1 MCVTQFTE
9 RHLSVKVLRELLPF
23 VVLAVEQLMTWQ
35 SLETKK
41 EALNIECLIKNVRFI
56 VGLLMLESITAVL
69 KPATENLQSKQV
81 DLGSCMT
88 TIILMKQQLQEMNG
102 DYWHNFLFPK
112 IMKLGGELNVDI
124 AKPRQAGGGNQS
136 ESVSEYYGKVW
147 RSALQNVIDDHNLKF
162 GPNQHHVI
170 LLQHL
175 IPGFVPAAPVTDEEV
190 AKVLLTKYQS
200 LCPSTS
206 PMELEREINR
216 WRHRWADIDD
226 KPQTAISALNNTE
239 SFPNIRNF
247 LPLFVTL
254 PITSC
259 EPERVFSKVQRTKT
273 TIRSTMGTERLE
285 ALVIIPAHGST
296 LPSHQDI
303 INTFWVKP
311 RRHYFGDS

>member
-1 MCVTQFTE
+1 M
-9 RHLSVKVLRELLPF
+9 
-23 VVLAVEQLMTWQ
+23 
-35 SLETKK
+35 
-41 EALNIECLIKNVRFI
+41 
-56 VGLLMLESITAVL
+56 
-69 KPATENLQSKQV
+69 
-81 DLGSCMT
+81 
-88 TIILMKQQLQEMNG
+88 
-102 DYWHNFLFPK
+102 
-112 IMKLGGELNVDI
+112 MKLGEELNVDI

-147 RSALQNVIDDHNLKF
+147 RSALQNVIDDLNLKF
-162 GPNQHHVI
+162 GPNQQHVI

-247 LPLFVTL
+247 LLLFVTL

-259 EPERVFSKVQRTKT
+259 EPERVFSKV
-273 TIRSTMGTERLE
+273 
-285 ALVIIPAHGST
+285 
-296 LPSHQDI
+296 
-303 INTFWVKP
+303 
-311 RRHYFGDS
+311 

>member
-1 MCVTQFTE
+1 
-9 RHLSVKVLRELLPF
+9 
-23 VVLAVEQLMTWQ
+23 
-35 SLETKK
+35 
-41 EALNIECLIKNVRFI
+41 
-56 VGLLMLESITAVL
+56 MLESITAVL
-69 KPATENLQSKQV
+69 KPAKESLQGKQV

-88 TIILMKQQLQEMNG
+88 TITLMKQQLQEMNG
-102 DYWHNFLFPK
+102 DNWHNFLFPK
-112 IMKLGGELNVDI
+112 IMKLGAELNVDI

-136 ESVSEYYGKVW
+136 ESVSEYYGTVW
-147 RSALQNVIDDHNLKF
+147 RSALQNVIDDLNLKF
-162 GPNQHHVI
+162 GPNQQHVI

-247 LPLFVTL
+247 LLLFVTL

-259 EPERVFSKVQRTKT
+259 EPETA
-273 TIRSTMGTERLE
+273 IRSTMGTERLE
-285 ALVIIPAHGST
+285 ALVIIPAHRST

-303 INTFWVKP
+303 INTFCVKP
-311 RRHYFGDS
+311 RRLYFGFLYF

>member
-1 MCVTQFTE
+1 
-9 RHLSVKVLRELLPF
+9 
-23 VVLAVEQLMTWQ
+23 MTWQ

-56 VGLLMLESITAVL
+56 VELLMLESITAVL
-69 KPATENLQSKQV
+69 KPATESLQGKQV

-88 TIILMKQQLQEMNG
+88 TITLMKQQLQEMNG

-112 IMKLGGELNVDI
+112 IMKLGEELNVDI
-124 AKPRQAGGGNQS
+124 AKPRQQ
-136 ESVSEYYGKVW
+136 
-147 RSALQNVIDDHNLKF
+147 
-162 GPNQHHVI
+162 HVI

-175 IPGFVPAAPVTDEEV
+175 IPGFVPAAHVTDEEV

-206 PMELEREINR
+206 PLELEREINR

-239 SFPNIRNF
+239 SFPNIRNV
-247 LPLFVTL
+247 LLLFVTL
-254 PITSC
+254 SITSC

-273 TIRSTMGTERLE
+273 AIRSTMGTERLE
-285 ALVIIPAHGST
+285 ALVIIPTSQPIAPPCLHIKILLIRSA
-296 LPSHQDI
+296 
-303 INTFWVKP
+303 
-311 RRHYFGDS
+311 

>member
-1 MCVTQFTE
+1 
-9 RHLSVKVLRELLPF
+9 
-23 VVLAVEQLMTWQ
+23 
-35 SLETKK
+35 
-41 EALNIECLIKNVRFI
+41 
-56 VGLLMLESITAVL
+56 MLESITAVL
-69 KPATENLQSKQV
+69 KPATESLQGKQV

-88 TIILMKQQLQEMNG
+88 TITLMKQQLQEMNG

-112 IMKLGGELNVDI
+112 IIKFGEELNVDI

-147 RSALQNVIDDHNLKF
+147 RSALQ
-162 GPNQHHVI
+162 QHVI
-170 LLQHL
+170 LLQYL
-175 IPGFVPAAPVTDEEV
+175 SPGFVPAAPVTDEEV

-226 KPQTAISALNNTE
+226 MPQTAISALNNTE

-247 LPLFVTL
+247 LLLFVTL

-259 EPERVFSKVQRTKT
+259 EPGRVFSKVQRTKT
-273 TIRSTMGTERLE
+273 AI
-285 ALVIIPAHGST
+285 
-296 LPSHQDI
+296 
-303 INTFWVKP
+303 
-311 RRHYFGDS
+311 

>member
-1 MCVTQFTE
+1 M
-9 RHLSVKVLRELLPF
+9 PF

-56 VGLLMLESITAVL
+56 VELLMLESTTAVL
-69 KPATENLQSKQV
+69 KPATESLQGKQV

-88 TIILMKQQLQEMNG
+88 TITLMKQQLQEMNG
-102 DYWHNFLFPK
+102 NYWHNFLFPK
-112 IMKLGGELNVDI
+112 IMKLGEELNVDI
-124 AKPRQAGGGNQS
+124 AKPRQQ
-136 ESVSEYYGKVW
+136 
-147 RSALQNVIDDHNLKF
+147 
-162 GPNQHHVI
+162 HVI

-175 IPGFVPAAPVTDEEV
+175 IPGFVPAAHVTDEEV

-206 PMELEREINR
+206 PLELEREINR

-226 KPQTAISALNNTE
+226 KPQTAILALNTTE
-239 SFPNIRNF
+239 SFPNIRNI
-247 LPLFVTL
+247 LLLFVTL

-273 TIRSTMGTERLE
+273 AIRNTMGTERLE
-285 ALVIIPAHGST
+285 ALVIIPAHRST

-303 INTFWVKP
+303 INTFCVKP
-311 RRHYFGDS
+311 RRLYFGNSQTVHMFFLKVFCIFNVLQGIYYLNNELK

>member
-1 MCVTQFTE
+1 MILQNHARLVGAT
-9 RHLSVKVLRELLPF
+9 S
-23 VVLAVEQLMTWQ
+23 Q
-35 SLETKK
+35 S
-41 EALNIECLIKNVRFI
+41 
-56 VGLLMLESITAVL
+56 
-69 KPATENLQSKQV
+69 Q
-81 DLGSCMT
+81 
-88 TIILMKQQLQEMNG
+88 
-102 DYWHNFLFPK
+102 
-112 IMKLGGELNVDI
+112 
-124 AKPRQAGGGNQS
+124 
-136 ESVSEYYGKVW
+136 SVSIMVW
-147 RSALQNVIDDHNLKF
+147 RSALTDDLNLKF
-162 GPNQHHVI
+162 GPNQQHVI

-216 WRHRWADIDD
+216 RRHRWADIDD

-247 LPLFVTL
+247 LLLFITL

-273 TIRSTMGTERLE
+273 AIRSTMGTEQLE
-285 ALVIIPAHGST
+285 ALVIIPAHRST

-303 INTFWVKP
+303 INTFCVKP
-311 RRHYFGDS
+311 RRLYFGDSINSSHVFFKVFCIFNVLQGIYYLNNELK